1 MPTANLARPR
11 KVPASPKDTRP
22 SGKGSFDIRRV
33 ALVIAG
39 YVLLL
44 AVWFFFSTYYFN
56 PYILPTPIAV
66 AEEMWSLVK
75 DGSAFVQFGAS
86 IGKITAGFIIGALIG
101 APIGLLMG
109 RNIYWKNFF
118 QQPLLVLGNV
128 PGLTYAVF
136 ALILFGIG
144 AVGPVVAVTLVAIP
158 YVALNV
164 AQGVEEV
171 DPHLVHMSSVYGRN
185 RREIALSVFLP
196 SIMPYLFAALRYGF
210 AMAWKVEALTE
221 VFGGR
226 SGIGFMIRAEYQ
238 EFSVTGVLAW
248 TGFFVLFILI
258 VERVFLAQV
267 ENRIFAWRGGR

>member
-1 MPTANLARPR
+1 MATANLSRPR
-11 KVPASPKDTRP
+11 RALANPKVTRP
-22 SGKGSFDIRRV
+22 NRNGRFDIRRV
-33 ALVIAG
+33 GLIVAG
-39 YVLLL
+39 YALLL
-44 AVWFFFSTYYFN
+44 AVWSFFSTYYFN
-56 PYILPTPIAV
+56 PYILPTPLTV
-66 AEEMWSLVK
+66 AEEMWSLVRE
-75 DGSAFVQFGAS
+75 GTAFIQFGAS
-86 IGKITAGFIIGALIG
+86 IGKITAGFVIGALIG

-109 RNIYWKNFF
+109 RSTYWKNFF

-144 AVGPVVAVTLVAIP
+144 AVGPVVAVTLVSIP

-185 RREIALSVFLP
+185 RREIARFVFLP

-258 VERVFLAQV
+258 VERVFLAQI

>member
-1 MPTANLARPR
+1 MATTNLARPR
-11 KVPASPKDTRP
+11 KAPASAKSVRP
-22 SGKGSFDIRRV
+22 NGKSRFDIRRV
-33 ALVIAG
+33 GLVIAG

-44 AVWFFFSTYYFN
+44 AVWSFFSTYYFN
-56 PYILPTPIAV
+56 PYILPTPLAV

-75 DGSAFVQFGAS
+75 DGTAFVQFGAS
-86 IGKITAGFIIGALIG
+86 IGKITAGFVIGALIG

-109 RNIYWKNFF
+109 RSTYWKNFF

-171 DPHLVHMSSVYGRN
+171 DPHLVHMSGVYGRN
-185 RREIALSVFLP
+185 RREIAWSVFLP

-258 VERVFLAQV
+258 VERVFLAQI

>member
-1 MPTANLARPR
+1 LER
-11 KVPASPKDTRP
+11 KGGGRLH
-22 SGKGSFDIRRV
+22 RV

-44 AVWFFFSTYYFN
+44 GVWSFISTYFFN
-56 PYILPTPIAV
+56 RYIFPPPWAV
-66 AEEMWSLVK
+66 AEEMRRLLI
-75 DGSAFVQFGAS
+75 DGTAFVQFGAS
-86 IGKITAGFIIGALIG
+86 IGKITAGFVIGALIG
-101 APIGLLMG
+101 APIGLVMG
-109 RNIYWKNFF
+109 RSRYWKNFF
-118 QQPLLVLGNV
+118 QQPMLVLGNV

-136 ALILFGIG
+136 ALVLFGIG
-144 AVGPVVAVTLVAIP
+144 AVGPVVAVTLVALP

-171 DPHLVHMSSVYGRN
+171 DPHLVHMSNVYGRS
-185 RREIALSVFLP
+185 RKEVARSVFLP
-196 SIMPYLFAALRYGF
+196 SVMPYLFAALRYGF

-258 VERVFLAQV
+258 VERVFLAQI